1 MPIDT
6 IGARLKVKIT
16 DSSGTSKE
24 ESFSYAFADFQP
36 FAEKISIGN
45 LADGVTTVEI
55 YISSLTTSTP
65 MDTEMKKVSAWVT
78 TI

>member
-24 ESFSYAFADFQP
+24 ESFSYAFADFSA